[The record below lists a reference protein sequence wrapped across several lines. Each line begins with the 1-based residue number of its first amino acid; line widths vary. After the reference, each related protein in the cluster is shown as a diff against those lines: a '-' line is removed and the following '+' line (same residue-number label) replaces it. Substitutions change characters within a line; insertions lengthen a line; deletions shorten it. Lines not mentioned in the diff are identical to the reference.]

1 MREIEAALAREGG
14 SLAELLEP
22 GMKLVLAVGIAL
34 AVLQQ
39 VTGINV
45 FLYYAPEIFKNLVEG
60 TKDDAA
66 LLQTVVV
73 GVVNIVFTVIA
84 IGTVDRLGR
93 RPLMMAGAAGMGASL
108 AALGLAAYLG
118 RTETWVLV
126 FILGYIASFALS
138 VGPVTWVIL
147 AEIFPTKIRG
157 RAMAIAT
164 VCLWLANY
172 AVSQT
177 FPMMDKN
184 ERLIAVFNH
193 AFPFWVYGLFCIV
206 LILVVRFAVPETKG
220 RSLEQ
225 IERIWRP
232 RP

>member
-1 MREIEAALAREGG
+1 
-14 SLAELLEP
+14 
-22 GMKLVLAVGIAL
+22 
-34 AVLQQ
+34 
-39 VTGINV
+39 
-45 FLYYAPEIFKNLVEG
+45 
-60 TKDDAA
+60 
-66 LLQTVVV
+66 
-73 GVVNIVFTVIA
+73 
-84 IGTVDRLGR
+84 
-93 RPLMMAGAAGMGASL
+93 MGASL